1 MTNHELPFDQEVDI
15 IIVGFGGAGSAA
27 AITARRAGA
36 AVIVME
42 KQGAHRHTPSTRMS
56 GGLVMGV
63 NDPTLAANYLHQCA
77 GGMIPPELSAAW
89 AQRALGLIDWLHGLD
104 PGLRLSRI
112 GGAEHPEMPGS
123 AGIDVYQPGGAL
135 QRLDPNGKAGTFLF
149 EAIARAVIA
158 CGAQVLWE
166 TSAHR
171 LIRSASGQS
180 VIGVEAQGANGR
192 LRIRARRGV
201 ILSCGGFLHDESMKR
216 NFLRAYPMY
225 FYGNPGNTGDGVR
238 MAQEVGADLW
248 HMNQMIGRAIGN
260 FRMEDGTDLSFII
273 FINPPGYVITD
284 RYGQRFAD
292 ESSQANLL
300 HGFYYSLL
308 EYDPDTGIY
317 PRNPCYW
324 FFDETRRK
332 AGPLTL
338 PFVGATAVGLYDW
351 SADNSREIERGW
363 IFRGNS
369 IAEAAAAA
377 GIDSPAAAQASVD
390 AYNQSCANGT
400 ADPLGRPASTMV
412 PIQSGPF
419 YCVKLYPG
427 GSNTTGGPRRN
438 QQAQVLNTYGEPIEG
453 LYAAGEL
460 GQATGM
466 QYPADGSNL
475 SEAFC
480 FGQIAA
486 ESALGLSRPEQG
498 AC

>member
-1 MTNHELPFDQEVDI
+1 MEICEPEFDHEADI
-15 IIVGFGGAGSAA
+15 VVVGFGGAGSAA
-27 AITARRAGA
+27 AITACRLNAS
-36 AVIVME
+36 VVVLE
-42 KQGAHRHTPSTRMS
+42 KQSPDRHTPSTRMS

-63 NDPTLAANYLHQCA
+63 NDADRAAIYLNHCA
-77 GGMIPPELSAAW
+77 GGMIPVDLSEAW
-89 AQRALGLIDWLHGLD
+89 AQRAHGLVDWLHGID
-104 PGLRLSRI
+104 PALKLSRI
-112 GGAEHPEMPGS
+112 GGAEHLDMQGS
-123 AGIDVYQPGGAL
+123 EGIDVYQPGGAR
-135 QRLDPNGKAGTFLF
+135 QRLDPNGKAGPFLF
-149 EAIARAVIA
+149 ESIARAVKA
-158 CGAQVLWE
+158 SGAQVMWE
-166 TSAHR
+166 TPAHR
-171 LIRSASGQS
+171 LIRCGPDQR
-180 VIGVEAQGANGR
+180 VVGVEALTGSGV

-201 ILSCGGFLHDESMKR
+201 ILSCGGFLHDEVMKR

-260 FRMEDGTDLSFII
+260 FRLEDGSDLSFLI
-273 FINPPGYVITD
+273 FINPPGYAITD
-284 RYGQRFAD
+284 RYGHRFAD

-308 EYDPDTGIY
+308 EYDPDKGIY

-338 PFVGATAVGLYDW
+338 PFVGAAAVGLYDW
-351 SADNSREIERGW
+351 SPDNSREIERGW

-377 GIDSPAAAQASVD
+377 GVDDPDAAQTSVD
-390 AYNQSCANGT
+390 AYNLACESRT
-400 ADPLGRPASTMV
+400 ADRFGRPAETMV
-412 PIQSGPF
+412 PIRSGPY
-419 YCVKLYPG
+419 YCVKLHPG

-438 QQAQVLNTYGEPIEG
+438 RNAQVLNTYGEPIAG
-453 LYAAGEL
+453 LFAAGEL

-480 FGQIAA
+480 FGQIAVEFA
-486 ESALGLSRPEQG
+486 MAAIE
-498 AC
+498 

>member
-1 MTNHELPFDQEVDI
+1 MPPDSLPFDMEADI
-15 IIVGFGGAGSAA
+15 VVVGFGGAGSAA
-27 AITARRAGA
+27 AITARRLGA
-36 AVIVME
+36 SVIVLE
-42 KQGAHRHTPSTRMS
+42 KQATVRHTPSTRMS

-63 NDPTLAANYLHQCA
+63 NDAALASTYLDRCA
-77 GGMIPPELSAAW
+77 GGMIPAELSDVW
-89 AQRALGLIDWLHGLD
+89 ARRAVGVIDWLHSVD
-104 PGLRLSRI
+104 PALNLSRI
-112 GGAEHPEMPGS
+112 GGAEHPELPGS
-123 AGIDVYQPGGAL
+123 AGIDVYQPGGAR

-149 EAIARAVIA
+149 AGLARGVLAS
-158 CGAQVLWE
+158 GAQVVWE
-166 TSAHR
+166 APAHR
-171 LIRSASGQS
+171 LIRSASGAQ
-180 VIGVEAQGANGR
+180 VIGVEARTPGGT
-192 LRIRARRGV
+192 LRVRARKGV
-201 ILSCGGFLHDESMKR
+201 VLTCGGFLHDETMKR

-260 FRMEDGTDLSFII
+260 FRLEDGSDLSFII

-308 EYDPDTGIY
+308 EYDPDKGIY

-324 FFDETRRK
+324 FFDETRRQ

-363 IFRGNS
+363 IYRGAT

-377 GIDSPAAAQASVD
+377 GIDDPTAAQASVD
-390 AYNQSCANGT
+390 AYNQACDSGT
-400 ADPLGRPASTMV
+400 PDPMGRPAATMV
-412 PIQSGPF
+412 PVRTGPF

-427 GSNTTGGPRRN
+427 GSNTTGGPRRS
-438 QQAQVLNTYGEPIEG
+438 ARAEVLNTYGEPIPG

-460 GQATGM
+460 GQASGM

-480 FGQIAA
+480 FGQIAV
-486 ESALGLSRPEQG
+486 ESALGSGSR
-498 AC
+498 

>member
-1 MTNHELPFDQEVDI
+1 MKNSALETFEREADI
-15 IIVGFGGAGSAA
+15 VIVGFGGAGSAA
-27 AITARRAGA
+27 AITARRLGA
-36 AVIVME
+36 SVIVLE
-42 KQGAHRHTPSTRMS
+42 KQDPAHHTPSTRMS

-63 NDPTLAANYLHQCA
+63 NDPELATTYLNKCA
-77 GGMIPPELSAAW
+77 GGMIPGDLSQAW
-89 AQRALGLIDWLHGLD
+89 ARRAQGLVNWLHGVD
-104 PGLRLSRI
+104 PSLNLSRI
-112 GGAEHPEMPGS
+112 GGAEHPDMEGS
-123 AGIDVYQPGGAL
+123 AGIDVYQPGGARE
-135 QRLDPNGKAGTFLF
+135 RLDPKGKAGPFLF
-149 EAIARAVIA
+149 EAIARAVVIS
-158 CGAQVLWE
+158 GAEVLWN
-166 TSAHR
+166 TPAHR
-171 LIRSASGQS
+171 LIRSGADQG
-180 VIGVEAQGANGR
+180 VIGVEARTAGGTV
-192 LRIRARRGV
+192 RIRARKGV
-201 ILSCGGFLHDESMKR
+201 ILSCGGYLHDEVMKR

-260 FRMEDGTDLSFII
+260 FTLEDGSDLSFII

-284 RYGQRFAD
+284 RYGQRFAN
-292 ESSQANLL
+292 ESGQANLL

-308 EYDPDTGIY
+308 EYDPDKGIY

-338 PFVGATAVGLYDW
+338 PFIGAAAVGLYDW
-351 SADNSREIERGW
+351 SPDNSREIERGW
-363 IFRGNS
+363 IFRGDT

-377 GIDSPAAAQASVD
+377 GIDNPAAAQASVD
-390 AYNQSCANGT
+390 AYNLTCQCGAV
-400 ADPLGRPASTMV
+400 DRFGRPAETMV

-419 YCVKLYPG
+419 YCVRLYPG

-438 QQAQVLNTYGEPIEG
+438 RNAQVLNTFGESIAG
-453 LYAAGEL
+453 LFAAGEL

-486 ESALGLSRPEQG
+486 ESALGIAQ
-498 AC
+498 